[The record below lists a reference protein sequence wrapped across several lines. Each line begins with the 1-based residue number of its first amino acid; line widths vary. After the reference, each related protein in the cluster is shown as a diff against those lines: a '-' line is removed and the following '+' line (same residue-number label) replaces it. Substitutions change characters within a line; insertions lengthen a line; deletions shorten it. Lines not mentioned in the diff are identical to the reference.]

1 VWRLGRRLSE
11 VQRQIGSLGD
21 ARRHAR
27 LNESWPDR
35 HEEGFRARLLRK
47 LHGWELDRHEVRKL
61 SRKTRRLER
70 RTSVLS
76 HKSLGAELGWADAE
90 FEACGTGAV

>member
-70 RTSVLS
+70 RTRNLRNAARRASQRRN
-76 HKSLGAELGWADAE
+76 ARR
-90 FEACGTGAV
+90 